1 MSRSYGE
8 RPSRERPA
16 GKWRGSAGKY
26 RDAIETLFGISVDG
40 IASAAEDRA
49 VADDAAARGEATA

>member
-1 MSRSYGE
+1 VGVCSRTPTTRAKDFARAGE
-8 RPSRERPA
+8 A
-16 GKWRGSAGKY
+16 QKY